1 MKGKYN
7 DMYSLFRHER
17 GAEEFFDS
25 LPSYVQ
31 DRIGPRYLS
40 IDSFERL
47 EEYAEKYSRRFS

>member
-17 GAEEFFDS
+17 GAEDFFNA

-31 DRIGPRYLS
+31 DRIGPRYQS

-47 EEYAEKYSRRFS
+47 EEYAVKCSRHF